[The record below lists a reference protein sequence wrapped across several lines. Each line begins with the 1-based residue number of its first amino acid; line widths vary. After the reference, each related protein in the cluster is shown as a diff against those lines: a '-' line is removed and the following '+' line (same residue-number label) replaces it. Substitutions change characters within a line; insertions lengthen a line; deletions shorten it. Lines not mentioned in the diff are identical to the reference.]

1 MDTAK
6 SGAQRDF
13 EINPMQR
20 QNKLCYKTFCTR
32 KTHKKGESNMYELIQ
47 HLIAFKYA
55 CKINHWSTDEY
66 SKHLLFDRLTAD
78 IDTWVDAIAETYFM
92 ALDKKS
98 VFKSDVLNPKF
109 INRDLV
115 KSCDKII
122 SHLEELQNDG
132 ELNEGMISLLSGIE
146 EGFLNK
152 LALAKLT

>member
-1 MDTAK
+1 
-6 SGAQRDF
+6 
-13 EINPMQR
+13 
-20 QNKLCYKTFCTR
+20 
-32 KTHKKGESNMYELIQ
+32 MYELIQ

-78 IDTWVDAIAETYFM
+78 IDTWVDSIAETYFM
-92 ALDKKS
+92 ATDNKK
-98 VFKSDVLNPKF
+98 VFKSDILNPKF

-115 KSCDKII
+115 KSCENII

-132 ELNEGMISLLSGIE
+132 ETNEGLNSLLSGIE

-152 LALAKLT
+152 LALAKLI